1 MGALVVDANVI
12 ITFLLRD
19 NSSHGLVREALAEA
33 RERGDTFVMPASVL
47 SESMVGGHR
56 NGTSDELRRR
66 IVLLFGPVRVMDE
79 AIALAAA
86 ELRADHRSLRLPDA
100 VVVATGVVDQLPV
113 LTCDR
118 KLRDVHP
125 GVQVLVP

>member
-19 NSSHGLVREALAEA
+19 NSLHGLVREALAQA
-33 RERGDTFVMPASVL
+33 KERGDTFVLPASVL
-47 SESMVGGHR
+47 SESMVGGYR

-86 ELRADHRSLRLPDA
+86 ELRAHHRSLRLPDA

-125 GVQVLVP
+125 SVQVLVP